1 MDNHFDGVADFSAH
15 SGTQA
20 EAHSAKSA
28 GSDELAGT
36 VEMKILRYPHLMLA
50 HVGGHNGVPIGQA
63 GDAVEHF
70 LGQEFTW
77 DRLQFHFFVG
87 EDIFFSF
94 GIVVGGQLFIQHFQ
108 YAAGVADDVV
118 VGEDI
123 FINLSAIN
131 INMYDFGVGSKMT
144 R

>member
-1 MDNHFDGVADFSAH
+1 M
-15 SGTQA
+15 
-20 EAHSAKSA
+20 
-28 GSDELAGT
+28 
-36 VEMKILRYPHLMLA
+36 
-50 HVGGHNGVPIGQA
+50 
-63 GDAVEHF
+63 
-70 LGQEFTW
+70 
-77 DRLQFHFFVG
+77 
-87 EDIFFSF
+87 
-94 GIVVGGQLFIQHFQ
+94 GGQLFIQHFQ